1 VSLEKTLDGTG
12 RPILDNGLSRAP
24 AQTSKGPSLMAERSR
39 IHTNALIAIALAV
52 LTAALYA
59 QVAAFDYVNYD
70 DPLYVQ
76 DNLIVQRG
84 LTGYGVKWAFT
95 TTTLGNWHPLTW
107 LSYMLDCQLFGAG
120 PGAHHLVNAL
130 FHALSAVLLFL
141 ALERMTR
148 APWRSAFA
156 AALFALH
163 PLHVESVAW
172 IAERKDVLSSL
183 FWMLT
188 LWAYARYAERTG
200 PKRYLLVLVFFLAG
214 LMAKSM
220 LVTLPVILLLM
231 DWWPLKRLDAARPP
245 AAAPEPAAGP
255 SEPKGKKDRRRKEE
269 RKRPA
274 TRPGAGNGPLPVL
287 PLLTE
292 KIPLAILS
300 VAAGVIAIV
309 TQQKS
314 GAVVSLTQLSL
325 AERVGNALVSCVLYL
340 WKTIWPSG
348 LAVFYPLQPWPPA
361 AVIAA
366 ALFLAAVSAGAL
378 RWGRSCPYLAF
389 GWAWYLVTLLPVIGL
404 VKVGDAA
411 MADRYTYIPLIGP
424 FVALAWGACD
434 LAARFRLP
442 AAVVPAAACGAL
454 AACMIVTHGQIS
466 HWRDS
471 HTLFTRALAVTE
483 KNFLAHNN
491 LAVALIVDGRIEEA
505 LSHIEQALAIQPRY
519 AGAHFNRGIALAR
532 LGRGDEALPSFLKA
546 LEINPAFPDAHYTVA
561 GVYLSKG
568 DVDRAIVHFERATR
582 TPEPQPKAYAGLAEA
597 YTLKG
602 RMDEALSFS
611 LSALEWQPA
620 DAKLHYNIGSIY
632 IYKGRVDEAIAHFQE
647 AVRLVPDYSR
657 ARNNLGSALMLR
669 NRIDEAIDQFREAVR
684 LDPDYGMAREN
695 LRDALAQQ
703 KKGRR

>member
-1 VSLEKTLDGTG
+1 M
-12 RPILDNGLSRAP
+12 AP
-24 AQTSKGPSLMAERSR
+24 WSR
-39 IHTNALIAIALAV
+39 IRTNALIAIALAG
-52 LTAALYA
+52 LTAAIYA

-70 DPLYVQ
+70 DPYYVRE
-76 DNLIVQRG
+76 NLIVQRG
-84 LTGYGVKWAFT
+84 LTWQGVKWAFT

-120 PGAHHLVNAL
+120 PGAQHLVNVL
-130 FHALSAVLLFL
+130 FHALGAVLLFL

-148 APWRSAFA
+148 APWRSAFV

-172 IAERKDVLSSL
+172 IAERKDVLSSF

-188 LWAYARYAERTG
+188 LWAYALYAERPG
-200 PKRYLLVLVFFLAG
+200 PTRYLLVPVFFLAG

-220 LVTLPVILLLM
+220 LVTVPVVLLLM
-231 DWWPLKRLDAARPP
+231 DWWPLRRFGAARPT
-245 AAAPEPAAGP
+245 ASAPETAAGL
-255 SEPKGKKDRRRKEE
+255 SEPKGEKDRRRKEE

-274 TRPGAGNGPLPVL
+274 TKPGAGKGPLPFL

-292 KIPLAILS
+292 KVPLAILS
-300 VAAGVIAIV
+300 IAAGAIAII

-325 AERVGNALVSCVLYL
+325 SERVGNALVSCVLYL
-340 WKTIWPSG
+340 WKTIWPTG

-361 AVIAA
+361 AVLGA
-366 ALFLAAVSAGAL
+366 ALLLGAVSAGVF
-378 RWGRSCPYLAF
+378 RWGRRYPYLAF

-404 VKVGDAA
+404 VKLGDAA
-411 MADRYTYIPLIGP
+411 MADRYTYVPLIGP
-424 FVALAWGACD
+424 FIALAWGACD
-434 LAARFRLP
+434 LSARLRLH
-442 AAVVPAAACGAL
+442 ASVLPAAACGAL
-454 AACMIVTHGQIS
+454 AACAIVTHGQIA
-466 HWRDS
+466 HWQDS
-471 HTLFTRALAVTE
+471 HSLFTRALAVTE

-505 LSHIEQALAIQPRY
+505 RAHIEQALAIQPRY
-519 AGAHFNRGIALAR
+519 AGAHFNRGVALAR
-532 LGRGDEALPSFLKA
+532 VGRDEEALPSYLKA
-546 LEINPAFPDAHYTVA
+546 LEINPAFPDANYTVA
-561 GVYLSKG
+561 GLYLSRG
-568 DVDRAIVHFERATR
+568 DVDRAIAHFERAVR

-597 YTLKG
+597 YILKG
-602 RMDEALSFS
+602 RMDEALSVS

-632 IYKGRVDEAIAHFQE
+632 IYKGRGDEAIAHFQE
-647 AVRLVPDYSR
+647 AVRLDPDYSR

-669 NRIDEAIDQFREAVR
+669 NRIDEAIDHFREAVR

-703 KKGRR
+703 KRRR